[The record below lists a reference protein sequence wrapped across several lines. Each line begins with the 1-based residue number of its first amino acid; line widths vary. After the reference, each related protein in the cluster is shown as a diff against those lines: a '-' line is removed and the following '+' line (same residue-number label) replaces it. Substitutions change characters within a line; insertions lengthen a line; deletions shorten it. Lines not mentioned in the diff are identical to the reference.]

1 MGHPR
6 ETGSEMF
13 FRPGKRSFQLNRPR
27 PLPGAQAHCGT
38 TRGARTS
45 LPHHGCAHQPKG
57 LPLPTKGY
65 YHAESCPPRRSDPA
79 HPPSLP
85 AQPRK
90 HRRAH
95 RPDGRAPVRRRRGFL
110 RASSRAHRRCRF
122 VRRRSASAG
131 EPRPVDPRVRILG
144 SGLRPGGTR
153 HDAGLAGEKPAHA
166 ANAPRHPCR
175 ANPGGAGQPRPH
187 AQGDA
192 HRKAHPAASELCDH
206 RRRAAPGRAHGAIP
220 RHEYLSE
227 SLCQQPTRLR
237 ARHPDRRA
245 RRQPARR
252 RASRRSLLPQ
262 RPNGTA
268 RRPGCRASRMRP
280 PRPAWPATAPTTR
293 RRSSPRKTPAASRSA
308 KIPTAPPAAPR
319 PSAAVRPCATAGRR
333 EGSCSRPIGVAE
345 PGARTTAGQPQAR
358 APAPNAQSPKPVS
371 SRGRKCGCER
381 SSLEKQTPPPH
392 RRGCAHVLL

>member
-1 MGHPR
+1 MLKAAHP
-6 ETGSEMF
+6 GGLIPPILHPS
-13 FRPGKRSFQLNRPR
+13 SLNREN
-27 PLPGAQAHCGT
+27 A
-38 TRGARTS
+38 
-45 LPHHGCAHQPKG
+45 
-57 LPLPTKGY
+57 
-65 YHAESCPPRRSDPA
+65 
-79 HPPSLP
+79 
-85 AQPRK
+85 
-90 HRRAH
+90 RRAH
-95 RPDGRAPVRRRRGFL
+95 RPADRRAPVRRRRGFL
-110 RASSRAHRRCRF
+110 RASFRAHRRRSLL
-122 VRRRSASAG
+122 RRRSARAG
-131 EPRPVDPRVRILG
+131 EPRPVDPRIRILG

-245 RRQPARR
+245 RRQPA
-252 RASRRSLLPQ
+252 ATAGVATLPAAAATKRH
-262 RPNGTA
+262 RPTA
-268 RRPGCRASRMRP
+268 GAPRVPDAPSAARM
-280 PRPAWPATAPTTR
+280 PAWPATAPTTR
-293 RRSSPRKTPAASRSA
+293 RRASPRKTPAASRSA

-333 EGSCSRPIGVAE
+333 EGSCSQHQSL
-345 PGARTTAGQPQAR
+345 ARSQNR
-358 APAPNAQSPKPVS
+358 
-371 SRGRKCGCER
+371 
-381 SSLEKQTPPPH
+381 
-392 RRGCAHVLL
+392 